1 MKIELG
7 DIFYAML
14 SPSVGSEQSGLR
26 PVLIIQN
33 NKGNKYCP
41 TTIVIPISSKIA
53 KRKLPTHIVLES
65 TLGLKEK
72 SVALVEQIRTLDKRR
87 LLNKITT
94 ISNSDLDR
102 VKKAVKRNLKL
113 RCSENILGW
122 K

>member
-102 VKKAVKRNLKL
+102 VKKAVKRNLNI
-113 RCSENILGW
+113 RSSENILGW

>member
-7 DIFYAML
+7 DIFYATL

-41 TTIVIPISSKIA
+41 TTIVIPISSKVA

-102 VKKAVKRNLKL
+102 VKKAVKRNLNI
-113 RCSENILGW
+113 RSSENILGW